1 MSRQTN
7 PTSRLRPEDWSGVI
21 LLGLLFLLFAL
32 LEPRFTR
39 SENLLNVLRQASPLM
54 LAALGQAVV
63 VIAGSIDLSQGSAAA
78 LAGMLAIMAAKGL
91 GSGVAGWVMVLLIG
105 GALGAINGLLV
116 SQFRVPAFI
125 ATVGML
131 TYAHGM
137 AYYLGGGLPI
147 EFPPDGYS
155 WLGQGYIGPVPVPV
169 LLALAVFASTYLL
182 LNRTALGRYLYATG
196 GNPTAAAL
204 SGVNARLVRFLSFV
218 IGGMLTGMATLVL
231 TGRVNSGPP
240 NLSPNLPF
248 EAIAAIAI
256 GGISMAGGEG
266 SLWRVFVGV
275 GVVSILSNGLN
286 LLGVSTYLQMM
297 IIGGVTIGAVVLDNT
312 QREGILSR
320 LGLGRPAEGAPR
332 REQA

>member
-7 PTSRLRPEDWSGVI
+7 HKSPLRLEDWSGVI

-32 LEPRFTR
+32 LEPRFTNP
-39 SENLLNVLRQASPLM
+39 SNLVNVLRQATPLVM
-54 LAALGQAVV
+54 AALGQAVV
-63 VIAGSIDLSQGSAAA
+63 VIAGGIDLSQGSAAA
-78 LAGMLAIMAAKGL
+78 LAGMLGIMAAKEIGF
-91 GSGVAGWVMVLLIG
+91 GVAGWVAVLVISAALGSIN
-105 GALGAINGLLV
+105 GALV
-116 SQFRVPAFI
+116 SRFRVPAFI

-131 TYAHGM
+131 TYAKGM

-169 LLALAVFASTYLL
+169 LLALVVFAATYLL
-182 LNRTALGRYLYATG
+182 MNRTALGRGLYAVG
-196 GNPTAAAL
+196 GNATASAL
-204 SGVNARLVRFLSFV
+204 SGVNVRQARLLSFV
-218 IGGMLTGMATLVL
+218 IGGALTGMAALVL

-256 GGISMAGGEG
+256 GGISMTGGEG
-266 SLWRVFVGV
+266 NLWRVFVGV

-286 LLGVSTYLQMM
+286 LMGISTYTQMM
-297 IIGGVTIGAVVLDNT
+297 IIGGVTIAAVVLDNT
-312 QREGILSR
+312 QRDGLLSR
-320 LGLGRPAEGAPR
+320 LGLGRAQR